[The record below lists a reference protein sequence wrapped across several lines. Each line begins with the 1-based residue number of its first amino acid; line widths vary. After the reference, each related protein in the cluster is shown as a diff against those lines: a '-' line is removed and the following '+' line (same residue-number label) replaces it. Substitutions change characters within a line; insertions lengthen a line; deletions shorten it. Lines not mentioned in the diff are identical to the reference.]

1 MLQIYICGNLNV
13 NNIGAISDLR
23 ETIVPPYFLTKS
35 KRQQQQQI
43 LLVQNKLRYPRVETQ
58 EKPQIMV

>member
-1 MLQIYICGNLNV
+1 
-13 NNIGAISDLR
+13 
-23 ETIVPPYFLTKS
+23 VPPYFLTKS